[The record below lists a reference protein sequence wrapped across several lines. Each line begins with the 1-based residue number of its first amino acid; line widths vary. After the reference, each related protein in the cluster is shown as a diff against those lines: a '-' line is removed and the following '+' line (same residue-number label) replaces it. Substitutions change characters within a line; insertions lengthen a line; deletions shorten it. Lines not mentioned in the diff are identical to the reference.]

1 MLISI
6 DYNWTLRD
14 TRVGLIIM
22 NLRTILER
30 FANGDINIEEVQR
43 QISINYVELLEN
55 GLAKLDVSRE
65 FRKGVPEVIFA
76 EHKEYKD
83 LVQIVLTE
91 LNVKGHVIL
100 SRIRRKDLPKIC
112 NVLRGHEKIE
122 LEVGKRSTTLLA
134 TNTSIQLHR
143 VKKKQPRIG
152 ILTAG
157 TADVGVAEEAR
168 LVAKAMGCE
177 VIVNYDVGIA
187 GIHRLFPAILNMIKE
202 NVIVMIVVA
211 GMEGA
216 LASVVSSIVDVP
228 VIGVPTSVGYGF
240 GSRGLAAFSSML
252 QSCAFGLAVVNIDN
266 GIGAGAFADNSSKQ
280 NNFEELI
287 YR

>member
-1 MLISI
+1 
-6 DYNWTLRD
+6 
-14 TRVGLIIM
+14 M
-22 NLRTILER
+22 NLRTILEQ
-30 FANGDINIEEVQR
+30 FANGEINIEEVQR
-43 QISINYVELLEN
+43 QISINYMELLEN

-83 LVQIVLTE
+83 LVQIVLAE
-91 LNVKGHVIL
+91 LKLKGQVII
-100 SRIRRKDLPKIC
+100 SRIRRKDLPKLC
-112 NVLRGHEKIE
+112 SMLRRYEKIE
-122 LEVGKRSTTLLA
+122 IEVGKRSTTLLA
-134 TNTSIQLHR
+134 TNTSVQLSR
-143 VKKKQPRIG
+143 PRKNNPKIG

-177 VIVNYDVGIA
+177 VMVNYDVGIA
-187 GIHRLFPAILNMIKE
+187 GIHRLFPAIVDMIKE
-202 NVIVMIVVA
+202 NVIVVIVVA

-240 GSRGLAAFSSML
+240 GSKGLAALSSML

-266 GIGAGAFADNSSKQ
+266 GIGAGAFAATVANKIALKKF
-280 NNFEELI
+280 NTEKNVKN
-287 YR
+287 

>member
-1 MLISI
+1 
-6 DYNWTLRD
+6 
-14 TRVGLIIM
+14 M
-22 NLRTILER
+22 NLRTILEQ
-30 FANGDINIEEVQR
+30 FAHGEINIEEVQR
-43 QISINYVELLEN
+43 QISINYMELLEN

-83 LVQIVLTE
+83 LVQIMLTE
-91 LNVKGHVIL
+91 LKLKGQVII

-112 NVLRGHEKIE
+112 NMLRRYENIE
-122 LEVGKRSTTLLA
+122 IEVGKRSTTILA
-134 TNTSIQLHR
+134 KDTSVQLSRPKKNIPR
-143 VKKKQPRIG
+143 VG

-177 VIVNYDVGIA
+177 VMVNYDVGIA
-187 GIHRLFPAILNMIKE
+187 GIHRLFPAIVDMIKE

-216 LASVVSSIVDVP
+216 LASVVSSVVDVP

-240 GSRGLAAFSSML
+240 GSKGLAALSSML

-266 GIGAGAFADNSSKQ
+266 GIGAGAFAATVANKITLRKFTTDKKRK
-280 NNFEELI
+280 ELLI
-287 YR
+287 